1 MMSWS
6 SHERCISARHRA
18 SNHRYGKGSVS
29 CSGSVASVLPAAS
42 MIACCDAVAFQCF
55 QCLLQDLGMH
65 TCWAAEE
72 VRQLVFRIYHCTSR
86 LDGCRL
92 TCADAWGECRSLRRQ
107 LVTVRSRLHVSLQ
120 HCDASIAAARTPPRA
135 ARVGREVRPGP
146 LVAPQDA
153 AYHARSGA
161 GPRAMRAEA
170 RRTAPDARKARPSL
184 RTERKKSKW
193 GWYYHRTCN
202 RLLFRQVGK
211 LTLLWSSLS
220 SHLASH
226 VLPIR
231 IVTLL
236 ILKLCMHLLLKWSKQ
251 SSCAHSCLALATAV
265 TGADRSHRK

>member
-1 MMSWS
+1 MIALNSSPDLKTKVMMSWS

-170 RRTAPDARKARPSL
+170 RRTQRIYAAWMARLRSRARSTRRPT
-184 RTERKKSKW
+184 R
-193 GWYYHRTCN
+193 
-202 RLLFRQVGK
+202 
-211 LTLLWSSLS
+211 
-220 SHLASH
+220 
-226 VLPIR
+226 
-231 IVTLL
+231 
-236 ILKLCMHLLLKWSKQ
+236 
-251 SSCAHSCLALATAV
+251 
-265 TGADRSHRK
+265 